1 MISKNPGLKRK
12 GVLALLILA
21 LLLGLTGPA
30 AARNPDLSDWT
41 RNLSGDE
48 PAGENWMDHKQEI
61 EVVENTVHVTY
72 WATWQSQYR
81 LYYRRSI
88 DGGQTWE
95 AKILLYETTY
105 SVSGDPMALG
115 WKFLA
120 VDGDRVHVAYAHSHG
135 TNCELMYRRSLD
147 KGATFEAARPLAP
160 SEGSYWWINTIH
172 IAANDSKVTIACQ
185 YQPGDAPWIYRY
197 VAALNSTDG
206 GETFTRTEVADS
218 GNRYL
223 GASVVDLKR
232 VGNQIYI
239 LYVRDLATVWYG
251 IWNSPLYCAVSQD
264 GGVTFPYHT
273 QISTAAAAPDG
284 RYYSYLYWGR
294 WSYAPNL
301 AVDGDNVYV
310 VWTQND
316 TNKDSNDISLYLRR
330 STDQGLNFGE
340 PQKLATNQTG
350 GLGNLSVNQEAVA
363 AQGGHVYVVFQTTDG
378 AVYLRRST
386 DSGAN
391 FFPWQTMGAGGRAPN
406 LVVDPGTGAKVHVF
420 WGYYTYRYSSDSG
433 ASFTNPVVI
442 MPFES
447 AFTNRTGIQMALGPG
462 DSRHFTMPLT
472 YIFTEQLEDIF
483 YRCVTAAPA
492 PSGNVRALKTYS
504 DSAQKRYD
512 CMEVASTDWLNF
524 AAQMSGEVW
533 VKPSAGGVD
542 NGMNN
547 HRKDIFCKMLNG
559 TVPNQLDLNYTLGT
573 TGEAGETKRQAVA
586 EINTADGWFSLRAE
600 GLTPFELIPDDT
612 WTHLAFTYDAGAAG
626 NNFKLYK
633 NGRII
638 ASMRATGNLK
648 TGPGNLYAGY
658 YGRWELQ
665 ELRLW
670 NRALTQ
676 TEIYRNAHRQLTGFE
691 DGLNAYYQFSDTTKD
706 MTGHGND
713 GILIYQE
720 SFISP
725 PPLPWWPTPAPINTL
740 LLD

>member
-1 MISKNPGLKRK
+1 MILEKPCLKRK
-12 GVLALLILA
+12 ALLALLILA
-21 LLLGLTGPA
+21 FLLGLTGPA
-30 AARNPDLSDWT
+30 TARNPYLSNWT
-41 RNLSGDE
+41 VNLSGDE
-48 PAGENWMDHKQEI
+48 PVGENWMDHKQEI
-61 EVVENTVHVTY
+61 EVVGNTVHVTY
-72 WATWQSQYR
+72 WAFETSYKYR

-88 DGGQTWE
+88 DGGRTWE
-95 AKILLYETTY
+95 PKILLYETTY

-115 WKFLA
+115 WKFYA
-120 VDGDRVHVAYAHSHG
+120 VDGDKVHVAYVHHHNNIS
-135 TNCELMYRRSLD
+135 ELMYCRS
-147 KGATFEAARPLAP
+147 KNNGASFEAAKQLVV
-160 SEGSYWWINTIH
+160 GTWWISTTF
-172 IAANDSKVTIACQ
+172 IAAVPDKVTIVLQ
-185 YQPGDAPWIYRY
+185 SKPNTGDQWIQ
-197 VAALNSTDG
+197 VTALNSADG
-206 GETFTRTEVADS
+206 GDTFTSTQVTTFYDRNLSIA
-218 GNRYL
+218 
-223 GASVVDLKR
+223 VVDLKR
-232 VGNQIYI
+232 VGNRIYI
-239 LYVRDLATVWYG
+239 LYVRDLAGVWYG
-251 IWNSPLYCAVSQD
+251 LWSSPLYCAASLD
-264 GGVTFPYHT
+264 GGLTFTHT
-273 QISTAAAAPDG
+273 TISTPAAPPDG
-284 RYYSYLYWGR
+284 RYYTYLYWGR

-301 AVDGDNVYV
+301 AVDGDHVYV

-316 TNKDSNDISLYLRR
+316 TSKDSNDISLYLRR
-330 STDQGLNFGE
+330 STDQGQNFGE
-340 PQKLATNQTG
+340 LQKLATNQAD
-350 GLGNLSVNQEAVA
+350 GLGNLSQNQETVA

-386 DSGAN
+386 DDGAN
-391 FFPWQTMGAGGRAPN
+391 FFPRQTMGSGGRAPN

-433 ASFTNPVVI
+433 ASFTNPVVL
-442 MPFES
+442 MPFVD

-492 PSGNVRALKTYS
+492 PSGNVRGLKTYS
-504 DSAQKRYD
+504 DSAEKRYD
-512 CMEVASTDWLNF
+512 CMEVAGTDWLNF

-533 VKPSAGGVD
+533 VKPAAGGVD
-542 NGMNN
+542 NGLNN

-573 TGEAGETKRQAVA
+573 TGEAGENQRQAVA
-586 EINTADGWFSLRAE
+586 DINTADGLFSLRSVSVQP
-600 GLTPFELIPDDT
+600 LDLVPDDT
-612 WTHLAFTYDAGAAG
+612 WSHLAFTYDAGAAG

-648 TGPGNLYAGY
+648 TGPGNFYAGY

-676 TEIYRNAHRQLTGFE
+676 SEIYKNAHRQLTGTE
-691 DGLNAYYQFSDTTKD
+691 AGLNAYYQFSDTTRD

-720 SFISP
+720 SFVNP
-725 PPLPWWPTPAPINTL
+725 PPLPTWPTTGAPINYL
-740 LLD
+740 LLLH